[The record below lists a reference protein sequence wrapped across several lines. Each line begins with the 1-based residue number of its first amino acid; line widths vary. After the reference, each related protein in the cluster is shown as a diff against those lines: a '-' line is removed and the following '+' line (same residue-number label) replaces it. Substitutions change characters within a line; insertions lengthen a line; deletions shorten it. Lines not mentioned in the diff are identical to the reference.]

1 MEYRGWLL
9 PLLSVGPALVLPACQ
24 QSPPP
29 VDTRPFRL
37 VSIEALCRSDFRPE
51 GRQFTEAEIAFEKT
65 VELQMRGA
73 VCSTTPALTAA
84 SAPTT
89 AETANPAPPSAPPP
103 IPATD
108 ASPSP
113 VAAEPGP
120 QTYEALLE
128 ETRNRREQ
136 RRREQGVSDD

>member
-1 MEYRGWLL
+1 MEHRGWLL

-24 QSPPP
+24 QSSPP

-51 GRQFTEAEIAFEKT
+51 GRQFSEAEIAFEKT

-73 VCSTTPALTAA
+73 VCPTTPALTAA

-89 AETANPAPPSAPPP
+89 AEIANPAPPSAPTPV
-103 IPATD
+103 PAID

-113 VAAEPGP
+113 VAAEPNP

-128 ETRNRREQ
+128 ETRQRRE
-136 RRREQGVSDD
+136 RRQREQGTGED